1 MGSGLGPTRAIALMA
16 TLVLAPGFLAAG
28 AVSAQDATQQRRG
41 AATRPAPRPA
51 SQPIMVYDARIE
63 AGDLRISGS
72 VRKPN
77 AIVVM
82 DEDIS
87 IQADRRGRFVFRL
100 PYRPGSCVVSL
111 KSDEDEREAVIANCA
126 PEGQAGPKGD
136 AGPMG
141 QAGAQGPQGE
151 TGPKGERG
159 EAGPAGPAG
168 IAGPI
173 GPQGQAGAPG
183 PKGDT
188 GPKGDAGPKGDTG
201 PKGEPGPRGPA
212 GIAGAPGP
220 AGPAASAPLR
230 AVRAESC
237 GSGGCSVSCERGEI
251 LVSAYCLKAG
261 APAFTGGEGAPGATC
276 PSEAVGMVG
285 ICGRL

>member
-1 MGSGLGPTRAIALMA
+1 MGSGLGPTRALALL
-16 TLVLAPGFLAAG
+16 TGLFLATAAATAQTASDG
-28 AVSAQDATQQRRG
+28 AARQSRAR
-41 AATRPAPRPA
+41 ATRPAP

-100 PYRPGSCVVSL
+100 PYRPGTCVVSL

-141 QAGAQGPQGE
+141 QAGAQGQPGE
-151 TGPKGERG
+151 TGPKGDKG
-159 EAGPAGPAG
+159 EAGPVGPAG
-168 IAGPI
+168 MAGPV
-173 GPQGQAGAPG
+173 GPQGLPGTPGARGEPG

-188 GPKGDAGPKGDTG
+188 GPKGDAGPRGEAGSRGATG
-201 PKGEPGPRGPA
+201 A
-212 GIAGAPGP
+212 AGAPGP
-220 AGPAASAPLR
+220 AAPAAGAPMR

-237 GSGGCSVSCERGEI
+237 DSGGCTVSCERGEVF
-251 LVSAYCLKAG
+251 VSAYCLKSG
-261 APAFTGGEGAPGATC
+261 TPVFTGGEGAAGAAPGATC
-276 PSEAVGMVG
+276 PSEAAGMVG

>member
-1 MGSGLGPTRAIALMA
+1 MGSGLGPTRA
-16 TLVLAPGFLAAG
+16 LVLLAGLFLATG
-28 AVSAQDATQQRRG
+28 AVQAQEAARQPGPSARPA
-41 AATRPAPRPA
+41 RPAPRPP

-100 PYRPGSCVVSL
+100 PYRPGTCVVSL

-136 AGPMG
+136 PGPAG
-141 QAGAQGPQGE
+141 QAGSQGQPGE
-151 TGPKGERG
+151 TGAKGDKG
-159 EAGPAGPAG
+159 D
-168 IAGPI
+168 
-173 GPQGQAGAPG
+173 
-183 PKGDT
+183 KGDT
-188 GPKGDAGPKGDTG
+188 GPAGPTGLAGPVGPQGQPGAAGARGETGSKGETG
-201 PKGEPGPRGPA
+201 PRGEPGPRGPA
-212 GIAGAPGP
+212 GAAGAPGP

-237 GSGGCSVSCERGEI
+237 GSGGCTVSCERGEVF
-251 LVSAYCLKAG
+251 VSAYCLKTG
-261 APAFTGGEGAPGATC
+261 APAFTGGEGAPTATC
-276 PSEAVGMVG
+276 PSEAAGMVG

>member
-1 MGSGLGPTRAIALMA
+1 MGSGLGPTRALAL
-16 TLVLAPGFLAAG
+16 LAGLLLTAG
-28 AVSAQDATQQRRG
+28 AAPAQNAPAG
-41 AATRPAPRPA
+41 AAPPSGARAARPAPRPP

-100 PYRPGSCVVSL
+100 PYRPGTCVVSL

-126 PEGQAGPKGD
+126 PEGQPGPKGD
-136 AGPMG
+136 PGPVG
-141 QAGAQGPQGE
+141 QAGAQGQPGE
-151 TGPKGERG
+151 TGPKGEKG
-159 EAGPAGPAG
+159 DTGPAGPAG
-168 IAGPI
+168 MAGPV
-173 GPQGQAGAPG
+173 GPQGQAGIPGPRGEAG
-183 PKGDT
+183 PKGDP
-188 GPKGDAGPKGDTG
+188 GPKGDAGPKG
-201 PKGEPGPRGPA
+201 EPGPRGLV
-212 GIAGAPGP
+212 GTAGAP
-220 AGPAASAPLR
+220 GPAASAPLR

-237 GSGGCSVSCERGEI
+237 GAGGCTVSCERGEVF
-251 LVSAYCLKAG
+251 VSAYCLKSGHPVYAE
-261 APAFTGGEGAPGATC
+261 GEGAPNATC
-276 PSEAVGMVG
+276 PSEAAGMVG